1 VKSAKARLILLIV
14 ILIGGAGG
22 YWVYENLEWK
32 EVRIPGTMQGEAA
45 RNDLLVAERLVN
57 AMGGTAR
64 SEYAYTQPP
73 AGDPRQTV
81 LVLPTERRILTARQR
96 GQLIKWIEDGGH
108 LVAVTY
114 SLEDDDT
121 VRDELLGK
129 IGIRQYLNKPV
140 TRRPGQQ
147 TPQDDDAQAGDGQGQ
162 PRPRSRRSV
171 VPRAY
176 AGCPA
181 QRESGAL
188 APRFGSGPGTTKTM
202 HVCFDP
208 RFRIET
214 KGEKLWESGDAAG
227 SHAITVAHGAGRIT
241 VLTDYDF
248 MRNSAIGYADHADF
262 LLAVIGF
269 RPDLTVRFI
278 PREDVAGIVSL
289 AWRYGWPVLILLG
302 VWTVLALWRVGS
314 RLGPIEPEPE
324 AVRRSLEEHVRAI
337 GEYLWRRGEAL
348 VLWKSALAGAR
359 KRMELT
365 LPPTP
370 KADDRLILLS
380 KKTGL
385 DLGLLQRAFYPRPS
399 PSAEEFARAIST
411 LETVRKH
418 L

>member
-1 VKSAKARLILLIV
+1 MRSAKARLILLIV
-14 ILIGGAGG
+14 VLIGGAAG
-22 YWVYENLEWK
+22 YWVYENIEWK

-45 RNDLLVAERLVN
+45 RNDLLAAQRLVT
-57 AMGGTAR
+57 AAGGTAH
-64 SEYAYTQPP
+64 SEYTYTNRP
-73 AGDPRQTV
+73 AGDPRETV
-81 LVLPTERRILTARQR
+81 LVMPTERRILTARQR
-96 GQLIKWIEDGGH
+96 GALIKWIEDGGH

-114 SLEDDDT
+114 SLEGGDT
-121 VRDELLGK
+121 MRDELLGK
-129 IGIRQYLNKPV
+129 IGIRQFLNKSA

-147 TPQDDDAQAGDGQGQ
+147 TAPDDDAQAGGGQGQ
-162 PRPRSRRSV
+162 PRLRSGA

-176 AGCPA
+176 AACPA

-188 APRFGSGPGTTKTM
+188 APRFGSGPGTTM

-248 MRNSAIGYADHADF
+248 MRNGAIGYADHADF

-269 RPDLTVRFI
+269 RPGLAVWFI
-278 PREDVAGIVSL
+278 PREDVDGIATL
-289 AWRYGWPVLILLG
+289 AWRYGWPVLILFG
-302 VWTVLALWRVGS
+302 VWIAFVLWRAGS

-324 AVRRSLEEHVRAI
+324 AVRRSIEEHVRAI
-337 GEYLWRRGEAL
+337 GEFLWRRGETLA
-348 VLWKSALAGAR
+348 LWKSTLAGAR
-359 KRMELT
+359 KRMELA

-370 KADDRLILLS
+370 KPDDRLILLS

-385 DLGLLQRAFYPRPS
+385 DLGLLQHAFYPRPS
-399 PSAEEFARAIST
+399 LSAEEFARAIST

>member
-1 VKSAKARLILLIV
+1 VISAKARIILLIAALV
-14 ILIGGAGG
+14 AGAGG
-22 YWVYENLEWK
+22 YWAFENIEWK
-32 EVRIPGTMQGEAA
+32 EVQIPGTMQGEAA
-45 RNDLLVAERLVN
+45 RNDLLAAQRLVN
-57 AMGGTAR
+57 AMGGTAK

-114 SLEDDDT
+114 SLEGDDA
-121 VRDELLGK
+121 VRDELLEK
-129 IGIRQYLNKPV
+129 IGIRQYLNKPAS
-140 TRRPGQQ
+140 RRPAQQ
-147 TPQDDDAQAGDGQGQ
+147 TQQDGDAQAGDGQGQ
-162 PRPRSRRSV
+162 PRSRPRR
-171 VPRAY
+171 VPRVLAV
-176 AGCPA
+176 CPA

-188 APRFGSGPGTTKTM
+188 APRFGPGAGNTM

-214 KGEKLWESGDAAG
+214 KGEKLWESADAAG
-227 SHAITVAHGAGRIT
+227 SHAITVARGTGRIT

-248 MRNSAIGYADHADF
+248 MRNLAIGHADHADF

-269 RPDLTVRFI
+269 RPGLAVWFI

-289 AWRYGWPVLILLG
+289 AWRYGWPVLMLLG
-302 VWTVLALWRVGS
+302 AWIALVLWRAGS

-324 AVRRSLEEHVRAI
+324 AARRSIEEHVRAI
-337 GEYLWRRGEAL
+337 GEYLWRRGEVL
-348 VLWKSALAGAR
+348 VLWKSELAAVR
-359 KRMELT
+359 RRIELA

-370 KADDRLILLS
+370 KPDDRLILLS

-399 PSAEEFARAIST
+399 PSAEEFSRTIST

>member
-1 VKSAKARLILLIV
+1 MKSAKARLILLIV
-14 ILIGGAGG
+14 VLIAGSGG

-32 EVRIPGTMQGEAA
+32 EVRIPGTIQGEAA
-45 RNDLLVAERLVN
+45 RNDLLAAQRLVN
-57 AMGGTAR
+57 AMGGAAR
-64 SEYAYTQPP
+64 SEYTYTKPP
-73 AGDPRQTV
+73 AGDPRETV
-81 LVLPTERRILTARQR
+81 LVMPTERRILTTRQR

-114 SLEDDDT
+114 SLEGDDT
-121 VRDELLGK
+121 VRDELLGT
-129 IGIRQYLNKPV
+129 IGIRQFLNKPA
-140 TRRPGQQ
+140 TQRPGQQ
-147 TPQDDDAQAGDGQGQ
+147 TPQVDEAQADDGQGQ
-162 PRPRSRRSV
+162 PGPRSRGSV

-176 AGCPA
+176 ATCPA

-188 APRFGSGPGTTKTM
+188 APRFGSGPGNM
-202 HVCFDP
+202 MQVCFDP

-248 MRNSAIGYADHADF
+248 MRNGAIGHADHADF

-269 RPDLTVRFI
+269 HPGVAVWFI

-302 VWTVLALWRVGS
+302 VWIALVLWRAGS

-324 AVRRSLEEHVRAI
+324 AVRRSIEEHVRAV
-337 GEYLWRRGEAL
+337 GEFLWRRGETL

-359 KRMELT
+359 KRMELA

-370 KADDRLILLS
+370 KPDDRLILLS

-385 DLGLLQRAFYPRPS
+385 DLGLLQHAFYPRPS
-399 PSAEEFARAIST
+399 LSAEEFARVIST

>member
-1 VKSAKARLILLIV
+1 MISAKARLILLIV
-14 ILIGGAGG
+14 VLIGAAGG
-22 YWVYENLEWK
+22 YWAYENLEWK

-45 RNDLLVAERLVN
+45 RNDLLAAERLVN
-57 AMGGTAR
+57 AMGGSAR
-64 SEYAYTQPP
+64 SEDAYTQAP

-114 SLEDDDT
+114 SLEGDDA

-129 IGIRQYLNKPV
+129 LGIRQYLNKPA
-140 TRRPGQQ
+140 TRRPEQQ
-147 TPQDDDAQAGDGQGQ
+147 TPQDDDAQAGDAQGQ
-162 PRPRSRRSV
+162 PRPRSRRV
-171 VPRAY
+171 TRVY
-176 AGCPA
+176 AVCPA

-188 APRFGSGPGTTKTM
+188 ALRLGSDTGTMM

-214 KGEKLWESGDAAG
+214 KGEKLWESADAAG
-227 SHAITVAHGAGRIT
+227 SHAITVAYGAGRIT

-248 MRNSAIGYADHADF
+248 MRNGAIGHADHADF

-269 RPDLTVRFI
+269 RPGLAVWFI
-278 PREDVAGIVSL
+278 PHEDVAGIVSL
-289 AWRYGWPVLILLG
+289 AWRYGWPVVILLG
-302 VWTVLALWRVGS
+302 VWIVLALWRGGS

-324 AVRRSLEEHVRAI
+324 AVRRSIEEHVRAI

-359 KRMELT
+359 RRMELA

-370 KADDRLILLS
+370 KPDDRLILLS

>member
-1 VKSAKARLILLIV
+1 MRSARARLILLV
-14 ILIGGAGG
+14 AVLIGSAGG
-22 YWVYENLEWK
+22 YWVYENLEWH
-32 EVRIPGTMQGEAA
+32 EVRIPGTLQGEAA
-45 RNDLLVAERLVN
+45 RNDLLAAERLVN
-57 AMGGTAR
+57 VMGGKAG

-73 AGDPRQTV
+73 SGDPRQTV

-96 GQLIKWIEDGGH
+96 AQLSKWVEDGGH

-121 VRDELLGK
+121 VHDELLGK
-129 IGIRQYLNKPV
+129 IGIRQFLNKPA
-140 TRRPGQQ
+140 TRKPGQV
-147 TPQDDDAQAGDGQGQ
+147 TPQVDDAQAADGQGQ
-162 PRPRSRRSV
+162 PRPRSPRSV
-171 VPRAY
+171 VPKAY
-176 AGCPA
+176 AACPV

-188 APRFGSGPGTTKTM
+188 APRFGSSPGTTM
-202 HVCFDP
+202 QVCFDQ

-227 SHAITVAHGAGRIT
+227 SHAITVAHGAGRVT

-248 MRNSAIGYADHADF
+248 MRNGAIGYADHADF

-269 RPDLTVRFI
+269 RPGLAVWFI

-289 AWRYGWPVLILLG
+289 AWRYGWPVLVLLG
-302 VWTVLALWRVGS
+302 IWIALVLWRAGS

-324 AVRRSLEEHVRAI
+324 AVRRSIGEHVRAI

-359 KRMELT
+359 KRMELA

-370 KADDRLILLS
+370 KPDDRLILLS

-385 DLGLLQRAFYPRPS
+385 DLGLLQHAFYPRPS